1 MAKIKAAG
9 TGKKKASSLRG
20 AIPCFILLLSGM
32 FLFFLLLYGV
42 FRGGQ

>member
-1 MAKIKAAG
+1 MAKIKAFRA
-9 TGKKKASSLRG
+9 GKKKASGLRG
-20 AIPCFILLLSGM
+20 AVPCFIILALGM

>member
-9 TGKKKASSLRG
+9 TGKKKKSSFR
-20 AIPCFILLLSGM
+20 AAFPCFALLVLGM